1 MICDIAYTQVN
12 YILSKMSE
20 ELKSKIPI
28 DLIEFIKENDNK
40 QYQIDSESISDLE
53 LHEDT
58 KRILSV
64 IYTDYLATE
73 EEREKIKNRER
84 ILELRKEEEK
94 EKKYDVDVFTNRKNS
109 IQENTDNRTDLIVVE
124 KEKWYKM
131 LFNRIRKLFRI

>member
-58 KRILSV
+58 KKILSV

-73 EEREKIKNRER
+73 EERKKIKNRER

-94 EKKYDVDVFTNRKNS
+94 EKKYDVDVFANRKNS
-109 IQENTDNRTDLIVVE
+109 IQEGTNIKTDLIVVE